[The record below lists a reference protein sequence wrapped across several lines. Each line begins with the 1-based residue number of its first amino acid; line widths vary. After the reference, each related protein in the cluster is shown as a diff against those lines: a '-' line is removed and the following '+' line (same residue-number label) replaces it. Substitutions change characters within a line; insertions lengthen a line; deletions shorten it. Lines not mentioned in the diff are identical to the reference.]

1 MAFFHSAVDVLQT
14 LITIIGVLLGLWGLV
29 NLMEGYGA
37 DNPASKSQGIKQ
49 LGSGVGVVIIGLVLV
64 PLLKTIF
71 VV

>member
-1 MAFFHSAVDVLQT
+1 MAFFQSAVDVLQT

-29 NLMEGYGA
+29 NLMEGYGS

>member
-1 MAFFHSAVDVLQT
+1 MAFFQSAVDVLQT
-14 LITIIGVLLGLWGLV
+14 MITIIGVLLGLWGLV

>member
-1 MAFFHSAVDVLQT
+1 MAFFQSAVDVLQT

-71 VV
+71 TV

>member
-1 MAFFHSAVDVLQT
+1 MAFFQSAVDVLQT

-37 DNPASKSQGIKQ
+37 DNPAAQSQGIKQ

>member
-1 MAFFHSAVDVLQT
+1 MAFFQSAVDVLKT
-14 LITIIGVLLGLWGLV
+14 VVTILGASVGLWGLV

>member
-1 MAFFHSAVDVLQT
+1 MAFFQSAVDVLQT

-37 DNPASKSQGIKQ
+37 DNPAAKSQGIKQ
-49 LGSGVGVVIIGLVLV
+49 LGSGVGVVIIVLVLV

>member
-1 MAFFHSAVDVLQT
+1 MAFFQSAVDVLQT

-37 DNPASKSQGIKQ
+37 DNPAAKSQGIKQ

-71 VV
+71 IV

>member
-1 MAFFHSAVDVLQT
+1 MAFFQSAVDVLQT

>member
-1 MAFFHSAVDVLQT
+1 MAFFQSAVDVLQT

-37 DNPASKSQGIKQ
+37 DNPAAKSQGIKQ
-49 LGSGVGVVIIGLVLV
+49 LGSGVGVVISGLVLV

>member
-1 MAFFHSAVDVLQT
+1 MAFFQSAVDVLQT
-14 LITIIGVLLGLWGLV
+14 LISIIGVLLGLWGLV

-37 DNPASKSQGIKQ
+37 DNPAAKSQGIKQ